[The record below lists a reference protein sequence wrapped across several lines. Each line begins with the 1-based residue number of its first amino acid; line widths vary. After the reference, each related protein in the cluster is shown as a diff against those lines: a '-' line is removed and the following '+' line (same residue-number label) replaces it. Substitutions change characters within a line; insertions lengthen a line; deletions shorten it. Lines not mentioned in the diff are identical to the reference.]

1 MSRTAARQK
10 SDRARTSRRAEPR
23 RHAASEHAIQQM
35 LAAAERVLIRDGYHA
50 FSTRRVATECGVS
63 VGHLTYYFPAKIE
76 LLRAMIV
83 GIMGRYTA
91 RLRRDLAAT
100 PLRKRAQVAELVT
113 WLLRDSVTEETSGLF
128 RELWVMAKHDTV
140 VAREVIRFYE
150 GLMEAFVELVTPLYP
165 RVERKR
171 LQQTARLIATLT
183 EGATV
188 IFANPG
194 ERTVSFEEL
203 LPMLTDVVI
212 GHLVPN
218 SGRVTTNALV
228 RRA

>member
-1 MSRTAARQK
+1 MRKTAAGGNPGRSRTP
-10 SDRARTSRRAEPR
+10 RRVEPR
-23 RHAASEHAIQQM
+23 RYAPSELAMQQM
-35 LAAAERVLIRDGYHA
+35 LAAAEQVLIRDGYHA
-50 FSTRRVATECGVS
+50 FSTRRVASECGVS

-83 GIMGRYTA
+83 GVMGRYTE

-100 PLRKRAQVAELVT
+100 PLRKRAQVRELVT
-113 WLLRDSVTEETSGLF
+113 WLLRDTVTQETSGLF

-140 VAREVIRFYE
+140 VAREVVTFYE
-150 GLMEAFVELVTPLYP
+150 GLMEVFVDLVAPLYP
-165 RVERKR
+165 MVERTR
-171 LQQTARLIATLT
+171 LQQTAHLIATLT

-188 IFANPG
+188 IFADPG

-203 LPMLTDVVI
+203 LPMLTEVVMDQ
-212 GHLVPN
+212 LEPQR
-218 SGRVTTNALV
+218 GRVPASAAV